1 MLKKT
6 KIKKGTKQVPMNYI
20 NYCIP
25 SHLPL
30 RNETGNWLSLKK
42 KKKKTLKSPEVR
54 NDGRAAE
61 LEPCLSTQFY
71 KIMEKVHL

>member
-1 MLKKT
+1 LLSTLLEQLWQTTTTLQIYPQQMQNIFQNRQL
-6 KIKKGTKQVPMNYI
+6 I
-20 NYCIP
+20 N
-25 SHLPL
+25 L
-30 RNETGNWLSLKK
+30 
-42 KKKKTLKSPEVR
+42 EVR